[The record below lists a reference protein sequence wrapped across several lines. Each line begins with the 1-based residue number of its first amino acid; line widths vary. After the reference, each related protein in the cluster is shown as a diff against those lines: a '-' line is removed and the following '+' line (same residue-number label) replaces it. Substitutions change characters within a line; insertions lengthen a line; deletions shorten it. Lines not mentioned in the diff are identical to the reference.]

1 MTDRIVE
8 IRDGIARVIDQTV
21 VATGALPD
29 IAKHL
34 QTRVPTI
41 FPVLPDHTR
50 IVAFDPDNNR
60 GRLIVQTPPEIV
72 GFRVRFDNQYQRMPK
87 EDRARADRNG
97 YYTFQVQFPW
107 AIHYFGFVVDTGK
120 TERAKEGYGKVYHEE
135 LQGFLIDETGYYWSD
150 KPITSMDQY
159 IFPAQMLNINNKGGI
174 CWGSTTGPT
183 QTLAE
188 RLDALVKNF
197 YATQYNDHYG
207 YRVPPKY
214 KSYTQWEADK
224 DPLCYLTW
232 PMWDIRN
239 NPEGITV
246 GRRLQAYM
254 DQSLV
259 HADGA
264 IPAPPPTFTIG
275 RLVEWFETIPAHEKL
290 RFAAAAKALATQAD
304 VQTVLDS
311 LDWSVKA
318 KPAKKEPDLDIPN
331 AGEAAFA

>member
-21 VATGALPD
+21 VAAGALPD

-60 GRLIVQTPPEIV
+60 GRLIVQVPPEIV
-72 GFRVRFDNQYQRMPK
+72 DFRVHFDGAYQRMPK
-87 EDRARADRNG
+87 EDRAKADRNG
-97 YYTFQVQFPW
+97 YHTFRLQFPW
-107 AIHYFGFVVDTGK
+107 AIHFFGFVVDTGK

-135 LQGFLIDETGYYWSD
+135 LQGFLIDETGYYWSN

-159 IFPAQMLNINNKGGI
+159 IFPGQMLNINNKGGI

-207 YRVPPKY
+207 YRVAPKY
-214 KSYTQWEADK
+214 PSYTEWEKDSS
-224 DPLCYLTW
+224 DPLCYLSW
-232 PMWDIRN
+232 PMWDIKT

-246 GRRLQAYM
+246 GRRLQVYM
-254 DQSLV
+254 DQNAV
-259 HADGA
+259 HAEGT
-264 IPAPPPTFTIG
+264 IMPPPNAFTIG
-275 RLVEWFETIPAHEKL
+275 KMMEWFKGLPDSDRV
-290 RFAAAAKALATQAD
+290 RFLAAAKALGAEAD
-304 VQTVLDS
+304 VQSVLDS
-311 LDWSVKA
+311 LDWSTNGTKPIEKA
-318 KPAKKEPDLDIPN
+318 KAAK
-331 AGEAAFA
+331 AEASFA